1 MDTMEM
7 EESSIKAKW
16 PAPHTRIYAELL
28 SDFQARLKE
37 KGAAKTMAPHIGKGM
52 TFGLPFPLASEVD
65 DAYIF
70 NLSAPHQPTAP
81 PPRRPT
87 APLRGLL
94 STLYRVEWSRVE

>member
-52 TFGLPFPLASEVD
+52 TFGLPF
-65 DAYIF
+65 
-70 NLSAPHQPTAP
+70 
-81 PPRRPT
+81 
-87 APLRGLL
+87 LRHPINIEQIE
-94 STLYRVEWSRVE
+94 SIVNQ

>member
-16 PAPHTRIYAELL
+16 PAPHTSIYAELL
-28 SDFQARLKE
+28 SDFQGRLKE
-37 KGAAKTMAPHIGKGM
+37 KGAAKTMAPHIGKGK
-52 TFGLPFPLASEVD
+52 TFGVPFPHASEVD

-81 PPRRPT
+81 P
-87 APLRGLL
+87 
-94 STLYRVEWSRVE
+94 